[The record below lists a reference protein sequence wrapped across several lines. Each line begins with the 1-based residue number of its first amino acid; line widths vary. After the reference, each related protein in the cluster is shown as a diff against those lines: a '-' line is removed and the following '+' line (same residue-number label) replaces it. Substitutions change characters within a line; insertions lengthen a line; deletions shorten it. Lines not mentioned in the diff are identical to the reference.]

1 MSMSFADLGVPSN
14 LVERLAARGIS
25 ESFPIQEA
33 AIPDALAGKDVVG
46 KAATGSGKTLAFGLP
61 LLARLEK
68 ARPRKPTAL
77 ILVPTRELAAQVQ
90 KELAQLTE
98 DKGRRIITIY
108 GGTSYNIARKA
119 LNFGVDV
126 VVACPGRLED
136 MLEQRAFDLQSCTTV
151 VVDEADRMADMGF
164 LPCVRR
170 IISATAPNRHVMLF
184 SATMGPDVKSLVK
197 EFTNDAVIHDVVGEE
212 APSDVDHFFWRVPRD
227 QRPQMTA
234 DIVEEYDRAIVF
246 TRTKH
251 GADRLARQLE
261 ERGISAVPLHGDR
274 TQAQRERALRSV
286 KSGQVRVL
294 VATDVAARGIH
305 IDLLPVVIHYD
316 PPAQANDYL
325 HRSGRTGRA
334 GNTGAV
340 ISLVGEDVIGQVKRL
355 QKALG
360 IPTMIEPRE
369 DAPAIRLGAVDD
381 VAAAERLDDRG
392 GKGRSERSS
401 SSRDRDRG
409 PRNFGDRDRG
419 ARSDRGF
426 SDRAPR
432 GDRPDRGFG
441 DRDRSSSPRTE
452 RSFSDRAPRGDRPER
467 GNDRPF
473 TPRSDR
479 PERSFGDRDRAASP
493 RGERSFSDRA
503 PRGDRPERGF
513 ADRAPRGDRPERG
526 FADRAREARP
536 DRGSER
542 RPSRDFADR
551 SSSPRGGKEKEGTV
565 SFFNDSKGFGFASDD
580 KGDDLFIHFS
590 SIQGDGFKSLS
601 EGQKITFEEAE
612 GPKGREARNVRVV
625 GGGRSR
631 R

>member
-1 MSMSFADLGVPSN
+1 MSFADLGVPSN
-14 LVERLAARGIS
+14 LVERLNARGIF
-25 ESFPIQEA
+25 EAFPIQEA
-33 AIPDALAGKDVVG
+33 ALPDALAGRDVVG

-61 LLARLEK
+61 LMARLTK
-68 ARPRKPTAL
+68 ARARKPVAL

-90 KELAQLTE
+90 KEIAQLT
-98 DKGRRIITIY
+98 DDRGRRVICIY

-136 MLEQRAFDLQSCTTV
+136 MLEQGALDLSSVATV

-164 LPCVRR
+164 LPAVRR
-170 IISATAPNRHVMLF
+170 IVGATPDGRHVMLF

-197 EFTNDAVIHDVVGEE
+197 EFTHDAVIHDVVGEE
-212 APSDVDHFFWRVPRD
+212 APSDVDHYFWRVARE
-227 QRPQMTA
+227 QRPQITA
-234 DIVEEYDRAIVF
+234 DIVEEYERAIVF

-286 KSGQVRVL
+286 KNGQIRVL

-316 PPAQANDYL
+316 PPAQATDYL

-334 GNTGAV
+334 GATGAV
-340 ISLVGEDVIGQVKRL
+340 ISLVGEDVIGQVKRM

-360 IPTMIEPRE
+360 IPTSIELRE

-381 VAAAERLDDRG
+381 AVAAERLDDRG

-401 SSRDRDRG
+401 SRDRDSS
-409 PRNFGDRDRG
+409 P
-419 ARSDRGF
+419 RGF
-426 SDRAPR
+426 ERRERATRPERSFAER
-432 GDRPDRGFG
+432 G
-441 DRDRSSSPRTE
+441 PRTE
-452 RSFSDRAPRGDRPER
+452 RSFADRAE
-467 GNDRPF
+467 
-473 TPRSDR
+473 
-479 PERSFGDRDRAASP
+479 
-493 RGERSFSDRA
+493 RA
-503 PRGDRPERGF
+503 PRPERGF
-513 ADRAPRGDRPERG
+513 ADRGPRPERSSTERG
-526 FADRAREARP
+526 PRTERSFAERAPRPERSFADRNDRSVRP
-536 DRGSER
+536 DRSFAG
-542 RPSRDFADR
+542 RPNATR
-551 SSSPRGGKEKEGTV
+551 GKEAVV

-590 SIQGDGFKSLS
+590 NIVGDGFKSLAQ
-601 EGQKITFEEAE
+601 GQKITFEEAQ

-625 GGGRSR
+625 SGARER
-631 R
+631 RY

>member
-14 LVERLAARGIS
+14 LVERLASRGIS
-25 ESFPIQEA
+25 EAFPIQEA
-33 AIPDALAGKDVVG
+33 SIPDALAGKDVVG

-305 IDLLPVVIHYD
+305 IDLLPVVVHYD
-316 PPAQANDYL
+316 PPAQATDYL

-381 VAAAERLDDRG
+381 VAATERLDDRG

-401 SSRDRDRG
+401 SRDRDRG
-409 PRNFGDRDRG
+409 PRSFGDRDRG
-419 ARSDRGF
+419 ARSERSF

-432 GDRPDRGFG
+432 GDRPERGFG
-441 DRDRSSSPRTE
+441 DRDRGARTE

-526 FADRAREARP
+526 FADRDRAARP
-536 DRGSER
+536 DRGNDR

-551 SSSPRGGKEKEGTV
+551 SASPRGGKEKEGTV

>member
-1 MSMSFADLGVPSN
+1 MSMTFADLGVPSN
-14 LVERLAARGIS
+14 LVERLASRGIS
-25 ESFPIQEA
+25 EAFPIQEA
-33 AIPDALAGKDVVG
+33 SIPDALAGKDVVG

-305 IDLLPVVIHYD
+305 IDLLPVVVHYD
-316 PPAQANDYL
+316 PPAQATDYL

-381 VAAAERLDDRG
+381 VAATERLDDRG

-401 SSRDRDRG
+401 SRDRDRG
-409 PRNFGDRDRG
+409 PRSFGDRDRG
-419 ARSDRGF
+419 ARS
-426 SDRAPR
+426 
-432 GDRPDRGFG
+432 
-441 DRDRSSSPRTE
+441 E

-467 GNDRPF
+467 G
-473 TPRSDR
+473 
-479 PERSFGDRDRAASP
+479 FGDRDRGA
-493 RGERSFSDRA
+493 RTERSFSDRA

-526 FADRAREARP
+526 FADRDRAARP
-536 DRGSER
+536 DRGNDR

-551 SSSPRGGKEKEGTV
+551 SATPRGGKEKEGTV

>member
-1 MSMSFADLGVPSN
+1 MSMTFADLGVPSN
-14 LVERLAARGIS
+14 LVERLASRGIS
-25 ESFPIQEA
+25 EAFPIQEA
-33 AIPDALAGKDVVG
+33 SIPDALAGKDVVG

-294 VATDVAARGIH
+294 VATLSLIH
-305 IDLLPVVIHYD
+305 I
-316 PPAQANDYL
+316 
-325 HRSGRTGRA
+325 
-334 GNTGAV
+334 
-340 ISLVGEDVIGQVKRL
+340 
-355 QKALG
+355 
-360 IPTMIEPRE
+360 
-369 DAPAIRLGAVDD
+369 
-381 VAAAERLDDRG
+381 
-392 GKGRSERSS
+392 
-401 SSRDRDRG
+401 
-409 PRNFGDRDRG
+409 
-419 ARSDRGF
+419 
-426 SDRAPR
+426 
-432 GDRPDRGFG
+432 
-441 DRDRSSSPRTE
+441 
-452 RSFSDRAPRGDRPER
+452 
-467 GNDRPF
+467 
-473 TPRSDR
+473 
-479 PERSFGDRDRAASP
+479 
-493 RGERSFSDRA
+493 
-503 PRGDRPERGF
+503 
-513 ADRAPRGDRPERG
+513 
-526 FADRAREARP
+526 
-536 DRGSER
+536 
-542 RPSRDFADR
+542 
-551 SSSPRGGKEKEGTV
+551 
-565 SFFNDSKGFGFASDD
+565 
-580 KGDDLFIHFS
+580 
-590 SIQGDGFKSLS
+590 
-601 EGQKITFEEAE
+601 
-612 GPKGREARNVRVV
+612 
-625 GGGRSR
+625 
-631 R
+631 

>member
-1 MSMSFADLGVPSN
+1 MSMTFADLGVPSN
-14 LVERLAARGIS
+14 LVERLASRGIS
-25 ESFPIQEA
+25 EAFPIQEA
-33 AIPDALAGKDVVG
+33 SIPDALAGKDVVG

-305 IDLLPVVIHYD
+305 IDLLPVVVHYD
-316 PPAQANDYL
+316 PPAQATDYL

-381 VAAAERLDDRG
+381 VAATERLDDRG

-401 SSRDRDRG
+401 SRDRDRG
-409 PRNFGDRDRG
+409 PRSFGDRDRG
-419 ARSDRGF
+419 ARSERSF

-432 GDRPDRGFG
+432 GDRPERGFG
-441 DRDRSSSPRTE
+441 DRDRGARTE

-526 FADRAREARP
+526 FADRDRAARP
-536 DRGSER
+536 DRGNDR

-551 SSSPRGGKEKEGTV
+551 SASPRGGKEKEGTV